1 MRLSFLLLPLAAIAA
16 SASAQTPT
24 APAAPAPQSERAR
37 AWWATVSTLAADDM
51 EGREAGS
58 AGHRRASDLVARRF
72 AALGLEPAGENGTF
86 FQAVRLEERRFAPG
100 ASSAAL
106 VTNGTATP
114 LAVPGDILFRV
125 VGGPPPERVDA
136 PLVFIGYGL
145 HLPEAGHDDFAG
157 LDLRGKVAVV
167 VNGQGPDRLAGPLK
181 SHARA
186 DRARQLLARGAVG
199 LITVNPAGP
208 GEQSWAAASRLSVMP
223 GMYPAAASLRALAS
237 PFMTG
242 MLNPASADRL
252 FAGSGHDFAAISAEA
267 RAGRPIAGFALAP
280 RFTATLVTT
289 QRAIETRN
297 VVARL
302 RGSDA
307 RLRDENVLLTAHLDG
322 LGIGTPVDGDR
333 IYNGALDNAAG
344 VAALLD
350 IAGKY
355 RAEGAR
361 PRRSILFAAVT
372 AEEKGLLGSRW
383 FARSPTVPRA
393 SIVAN
398 LNYDMALPLFP
409 LRSIIALGAEES
421 SLGADARA
429 IGEQMGLPV
438 APDPFPERNSFIR
451 SDQYSFIEEGIP
463 ALAFKFGF
471 AAGTPEAETEAAW
484 RRNLYHGPGDDASQG
499 VWADDEIRLHDFIAA
514 LALRVANA
522 DQRPRWNPD
531 SFFRRF
537 AR

>member
-1 MRLSFLLLPLAAIAA
+1 MRLSLLLLPLAFASAAIAE
-16 SASAQTPT
+16 P
-24 APAAPAPQSERAR
+24 PAPLTERAR

-58 AGHRRASDLVARRF
+58 AGHVRASDLVARRF

-86 FQAVRLEERRFAPG
+86 FQAVRLEERRFLPD

-106 VTNGTATP
+106 VSGGASAP

-125 VGGPPPERVDA
+125 SGGPPPERVDA

-167 VNGQGPDRLAGPLK
+167 INGPGPPGLSGALK

-186 DRARQLLARGAVG
+186 DRARQLLAAGALGV
-199 LITVNPAGP
+199 ITVNPAGES
-208 GEQSWAAASRLSVMP
+208 EQPWSAISRLATAA
-223 GMYPAAASLRALAS
+223 GMYPADAAIRTLRA
-237 PFMTG
+237 PFMTAV
-242 MLNPASADRL
+242 LNPESATRL
-252 FAGSGHDFAAISAEA
+252 FAGSGRDFASLSALA

-280 RFTATLVTT
+280 RFTATLATT
-289 QRAIETRN
+289 ARAIETRN
-297 VVARL
+297 VVARWAGRDSGL
-302 RGSDA
+302 RG
-307 RLRDENVLLTAHLDG
+307 EHVLLTAHLDG
-322 LGIGTPVDGDR
+322 LGIGRPVNGDA

-350 IAGKY
+350 IAASF
-355 RAEGAR
+355 RAQRSR
-361 PRRSILFAAVT
+361 PRRSILFVALSG
-372 AEEKGLLGSRW
+372 EEKGLLGSRW
-383 FARSPTVPRA
+383 FARSPTVPRR
-393 SIVAN
+393 SIVAD

-409 LRSIIALGAEES
+409 LRSIIALGADES

-429 IGEQMGLPV
+429 VGATMDLPI

-451 SDQYSFIEEGIP
+451 SDQYSFIEEGLP

-471 AAGTPEAETEAAW
+471 AAGTPEAATEAAW
-484 RRNLYHGPGDDASQG
+484 RRNVYHSPSDDASQQ
-499 VWADDEIRLHDFIAA
+499 VWADDEVRLHDFMAA

-522 DQRPRWNPD
+522 DARPRWNDD